1 MSSPFRGPT
10 PVVVVKEGMWRQQP
24 GPTEVKKF
32 CSRTRRT
39 ALHHDAAATNVA
51 VNEANLLVVQ
61 VPQGRTHVHEQV
73 VPHDRVGPLGR
84 GLHVAFQVHPL
95 HPLEDHRHNASVQ
108 LNAQA
113 VTHGN
118 VWVSHLH
125 QPQQVRLKGVRTF
138 HRPPG
143 YPNGHEGHV
152 QLSRHDS
159 AAAVVG
165 QDDARH
171 QRNPVRV
178 DQAVILSG
186 PPHDLGDRSGSC
198 KHSIE
203 EHAHCAQE

>member
-1 MSSPFRGPT
+1 
-10 PVVVVKEGMWRQQP
+10 MWRQQP

-73 VPHDRVGPLGR
+73 
-84 GLHVAFQVHPL
+84 
-95 HPLEDHRHNASVQ
+95 VQ